1 MSYVTGEDVCH
12 CGTLAVIRTSWT
24 TDNPGRRFQSCRQFD
39 RGGCSF
45 FAWKDPPMCRRAKA
59 IIPGLL
65 KRINDM
71 CKELEKMELNEQKIS
86 GMEHEIEKLKRKN
99 RMLVNLLVVLPLFV
113 VLYIWVWKALNEIR
127 KCQA

>member
-24 TDNPGRRFQSCRQFD
+24 TNNPGRRFQSCRQFD
-39 RGGCSF
+39 
-45 FAWKDPPMCRRAKA
+45 A

-113 VLYIWVWKALNEIR
+113 VLYDWSAKALNEIE
-127 KCQA
+127 KVPSLKMIA